1 MKATVDA
8 AELAGMLGGLKL
20 GDARIKLKKGQKKE
34 DAASVVICA
43 QNNRLRVQLE
53 TWDTILTGY
62 NSAGKCWDTDCA
74 RYWITAEINAKVVE
88 EGAYKLSLAVAKKIA
103 KFCTS
108 GNVELNAA
116 GIRMEIS
123 QGKRKSAV
131 AVESAEMVRFPEI
144 GPGVIVPRDS
154 LRGVIGSHAAP
165 DDTLNCLH
173 QWAAVEQRTTG
184 TTVSWTDGAQMFWQT
199 LEPDLPGDRILVPLF
214 AIECLEAFKSAED
227 AVECLEAFKSA
238 EDAVECTPTGIQ
250 CGSCCVTYLEQAP
263 SYPHTLDV
271 VQQAERVSGYTEVKT
286 TCEEVRAMLKQLSS
300 CMDDEVVLSA
310 TNDQLRML
318 AYDDKGGKCADFD
331 RCPRAETWV
340 DAAVDRPFGAV
351 GLNAARLKRAIGRY
365 SGALTL
371 RVLDADSPIFM
382 DIESS
387 GIRTVLMPLRPSF
400 DKTTID

>member
-8 AELAGMLGGLKL
+8 SSLARILRGLKL
-20 GDARIKLKKGQKKE
+20 GDARIKLEKRQKKG
-34 DAASVVICA
+34 DVVMVTVCA

-53 TWDTILTGY
+53 TFDTVLTAWD
-62 NSAGKCWDTDCA
+62 SEKQCWDSDVA
-74 RYWITAEINAKVVE
+74 RYTVTAEIHAQVAE
-88 EGAYKLSLAVAKKIA
+88 EGAYQLSFTAAKKIA

-116 GIRMEIS
+116 GIRMEIT

-144 GPGVIVPRDS
+144 GPGVTVPRDA
-154 LRGVIGSHAAP
+154 LHGVIGSHAAQ

-173 QWAAVEQRTTG
+173 QWDAVEPRATG
-184 TTVSWTDGAQMFWQT
+184 TTVSWTDGAQMLWQT
-199 LEPDLPGDRILVPLF
+199 LDPDLPGDRILVPLF
-214 AIECLEAFKSAED
+214 AIECLEA
-227 AVECLEAFKSA
+227 LKSA

-250 CGSCCVTYLEQAP
+250 CGCGCVTYLEQAP

-271 VQQAERVSGYTEVKT
+271 VQQAARVSGYAEAKT
-286 TCEEVRAMLKQLSS
+286 TCEDFRAMLKQLSS

-310 TNDQLRML
+310 TDDRLHML
-318 AYDDKGGKCADFD
+318 TYDDRSGRAGEKRTCWEL
-331 RCPRAETWV
+331 CPRAETWV

-351 GLNAARLKRAIGRY
+351 GLNAARLKRAIGAY
-365 SGALTL
+365 SGELTL

-382 DIESS
+382 EIENS

-400 DKTTID
+400 NRTTID